1 MEVIRLEFQPQI
13 KDKLLEFLSS
23 FSSEELK
30 IVREDPFFE
39 ENKNKLEASLEK
51 INNGT
56 AKLYKLEELDQIVR
70 EDPFFEENKNKL
82 EAELANIKNGT
93 AEFCSLD
100 ELDLMMDEIFAKNDN
115 KIK

>member
-13 KDKLLEFLSS
+13 KDKILELLSS

-56 AKLYKLEELDQIVR
+56 AKLYTFEELDEIL
-70 EDPFFEENKNKL
+70 EETISKHENK
-82 EAELANIKNGT
+82 I
-93 AEFCSLD
+93 
-100 ELDLMMDEIFAKNDN
+100 
-115 KIK
+115 

>member
-13 KDKLLEFLSS
+13 KDKILEFLSS

-39 ENKNKLEASLEK
+39 ENKNKLEVSLEK

-56 AKLYKLEELDQIVR
+56 AKLYTLEELDEIL
-70 EDPFFEENKNKL
+70 EETISKHENK
-82 EAELANIKNGT
+82 I
-93 AEFCSLD
+93 
-100 ELDLMMDEIFAKNDN
+100 
-115 KIK
+115 

>member
-13 KDKLLEFLSS
+13 KDKILELLSS

-30 IVREDPFFE
+30 
-39 ENKNKLEASLEK
+39 
-51 INNGT
+51 
-56 AKLYKLEELDQIVR
+56 IVR

-100 ELDLMMDEIFAKNDN
+100 ELDLMMDEIFAENDN

>member
-13 KDKLLEFLSS
+13 KDKILEFLNS

-30 IVREDPFFE
+30 IVREDTFFE
-39 ENKNKLEASLEK
+39 ENKKKLEASLEK

-56 AKLYKLEELDQIVR
+56 A
-70 EDPFFEENKNKL
+70 
-82 EAELANIKNGT
+82 
-93 AEFCSLD
+93 EFCSLD
-100 ELDLMMDEIFAKNDN
+100 DLDLMMDEIFAENDN

>member
-13 KDKLLEFLSS
+13 KDKILEFLSS

-56 AKLYKLEELDQIVR
+56 AKLYTLEELDEIL
-70 EDPFFEENKNKL
+70 EDTISKHENK
-82 EAELANIKNGT
+82 I
-93 AEFCSLD
+93 
-100 ELDLMMDEIFAKNDN
+100 
-115 KIK
+115 

>member
-13 KDKLLEFLSS
+13 KDKILEFLSS

-30 IVREDPFFE
+30 
-39 ENKNKLEASLEK
+39 
-51 INNGT
+51 
-56 AKLYKLEELDQIVR
+56 IVR

-93 AEFCSLD
+93 AEFCSLE

>member
-13 KDKLLEFLSS
+13 KDKILEFLSS

-30 IVREDPFFE
+30 IVRQDPFFE
-39 ENKNKLEASLEK
+39 ENKKKLE
-51 INNGT
+51 
-56 AKLYKLEELDQIVR
+56 V
-70 EDPFFEENKNKL
+70 
-82 EAELANIKNGT
+82 ELANIKNGT

>member
-1 MEVIRLEFQPQI
+1 MEVIRLVFQPQI
-13 KDKLLEFLSS
+13 KDKILEFLNS

-39 ENKNKLEASLEK
+39 ENKK
-51 INNGT
+51 
-56 AKLYKLEELDQIVR
+56 
-70 EDPFFEENKNKL
+70 KL

-100 ELDLMMDEIFAKNDN
+100 ELDLMMDEIFAENDN

>member
-13 KDKLLEFLSS
+13 KDKILEFLSS

-39 ENKNKLEASLEK
+39 ENKNKL
-51 INNGT
+51 
-56 AKLYKLEELDQIVR
+56 V
-70 EDPFFEENKNKL
+70 
-82 EAELANIKNGT
+82 AELANVKNGT